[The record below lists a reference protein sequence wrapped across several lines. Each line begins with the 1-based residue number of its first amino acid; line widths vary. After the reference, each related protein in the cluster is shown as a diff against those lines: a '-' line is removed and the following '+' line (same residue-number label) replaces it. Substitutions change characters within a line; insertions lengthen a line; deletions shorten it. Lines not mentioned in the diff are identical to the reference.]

1 MKIEQIKKIFEDD
14 DSLKYALATNMA
26 KYGRPQSKKSD
37 KPAKLTK
44 GLEKKREKAV
54 KDLKKSMGEN
64 TNTPTPSYKDPNPA
78 LSMTRAKNKALT
90 PADEQVKGKM
100 KPGTYAGRAVV
111 VHMNG
116 PETEWKVKFTN
127 SGKVVDYIDLM
138 ANLKFDD
145 GTTYQDYLGAN
156 IKEMD
161 SSFPGP
167 DLDNKGYIAARKL
180 IDRLRATTFRQFND
194 DELEEF
200 RKEIANAFDMTL
212 KEAFS
217 GFRRGEPED
226 PDSIPF
232 KPTGSVSQF
241 QEDLRALFGKFKD
254 DLKNPDFIRG
264 VAQIMVNWK
273 SLLRSQFDEGDTY
286 EKMAAKGKKAGNL
299 KQGTVRKRLGIP
311 KDKKI
316 PLNLINKE
324 LSRMKK
330 MDKDDDKKGVQ
341 LGDKNQKYYKALQLA
356 KTLKT
361 TTNLN
366 EDLSTLKK
374 YKAQLDKLYGPQLRF
389 IVNNDP
395 NNPER
400 SRIDVMGSQ
409 QELMNF
415 GSEMHGTEMGDY
427 EFFHVDDMDRGE
439 MVSLVRSDSIMRG
452 GSAPLDKISEKKDK
466 TDRCL
471 RIARQ
476 KMPKTSAYRSGL
488 IVKCRKGMIWKKR
501 K

>member
-1 MKIEQIKKIFEDD
+1 MKIEQIKKMFEEDE
-14 DSLKYALATNMA
+14 SLKYALATNIA

-44 GLEKKREKAV
+44 SLEKKREKAV
-54 KDLKKSMGEN
+54 KDLKKSM
-64 TNTPTPSYKDPNPA
+64 
-78 LSMTRAKNKALT
+78 
-90 PADEQVKGKM
+90 DEGKM
-100 KPGTYAGRAVV
+100 KSGTYAGRAVV
-111 VHMNG
+111 VYMNG

-167 DLDNKGYIAARKL
+167 EYDNKGYIAARKL
-180 IDRLRATTFRQFND
+180 IDRLRATTFRKLND

-200 RKEIANAFDMTL
+200 RKTIADAFDMTL
-212 KEAFS
+212 K
-217 GFRRGEPED
+217 
-226 PDSIPF
+226 
-232 KPTGSVSQF
+232 
-241 QEDLRALFGKFKD
+241 
-254 DLKNPDFIRG
+254 
-264 VAQIMVNWK
+264 
-273 SLLRSQFDEGDTY
+273 EGDTY

-330 MDKDDDKKGVQ
+330 MDQDDDKKGVQ

-366 EDLSTLKK
+366 EDLNTLKK

-427 EFFHVDDMDRGE
+427 EFFHIDDMDRGE
-439 MVSLVRSDSIMRG
+439 IVRLVRSDSIMRG

>member
-1 MKIEQIKKIFEDD
+1 MKIEQVKKIFEED
-14 DSLKYALATNMA
+14 DSLKYALATNIA

-37 KPAKLTK
+37 KKVKLTK
-44 GLEKKREKAV
+44 SLEKKREKAV
-54 KDLKKSMGEN
+54 KDLKKSMGE
-64 TNTPTPSYKDPNPA
+64 
-78 LSMTRAKNKALT
+78 
-90 PADEQVKGKM
+90 
-100 KPGTYAGRAVV
+100 
-111 VHMNG
+111 
-116 PETEWKVKFTN
+116 
-127 SGKVVDYIDLM
+127 
-138 ANLKFDD
+138 
-145 GTTYQDYLGAN
+145 QDMG
-156 IKEMD
+156 
-161 SSFPGP
+161 SPFPVP
-167 DLDNKGYIAARKL
+167 DITDKGYIAARKV
-180 IDRLRATTFRQFND
+180 IDQLRATTFRKLNP
-194 DELEEF
+194 DELETF
-200 RKEIANAFDMTL
+200 RREIASAFDMTL
-212 KEAFS
+212 K
-217 GFRRGEPED
+217 
-226 PDSIPF
+226 
-232 KPTGSVSQF
+232 
-241 QEDLRALFGKFKD
+241 
-254 DLKNPDFIRG
+254 
-264 VAQIMVNWK
+264 
-273 SLLRSQFDEGDTY
+273 EGDTY

-316 PLNLINKE
+316 PLSLINKE

-366 EDLSTLKK
+366 EDLNTLKR
-374 YKAQLDKLYGPQLRF
+374 YKVQLDKLYGPQLRF
-389 IVNNDP
+389 TINNDP

-400 SRIDVMGSQ
+400 SRIDVRGSQ
-409 QELMNF
+409 QELLNF
-415 GSEMHGTEMGDY
+415 GSEMHGTQMGDY

-452 GSAPLDKISEKKDK
+452 GGSRMYSEKKDK

>member
-212 KEAFS
+212 KE
-217 GFRRGEPED
+217 
-226 PDSIPF
+226 
-232 KPTGSVSQF
+232 
-241 QEDLRALFGKFKD
+241 
-254 DLKNPDFIRG
+254 
-264 VAQIMVNWK
+264 
-273 SLLRSQFDEGDTY
+273 GDTY
-286 EKMAAKGKKAGNL
+286 EKMAAKGKKSGNL
-299 KQGTVRKRLGIP
+299 KQGTVRKRLGIA

-316 PLNLINKE
+316 PLATINKE
-324 LSRMKK
+324 LSRMRK

-341 LGDKNQKYYKALQLA
+341 LGDKNQKYYKALQLS

-374 YKAQLDKLYGPQLRF
+374 YKTQLDKLYGPQ
-389 IVNNDP
+389 
-395 NNPER
+395 
-400 SRIDVMGSQ
+400 
-409 QELMNF
+409 
-415 GSEMHGTEMGDY
+415 
-427 EFFHVDDMDRGE
+427 
-439 MVSLVRSDSIMRG
+439 
-452 GSAPLDKISEKKDK
+452 
-466 TDRCL
+466 
-471 RIARQ
+471 
-476 KMPKTSAYRSGL
+476 
-488 IVKCRKGMIWKKR
+488 
-501 K
+501 

>member
-1 MKIEQIKKIFEDD
+1 MKIEQVKKIFEED
-14 DSLKYALATNMA
+14 DSLKYALATNIA

-37 KPAKLTK
+37 KKVKLTK
-44 GLEKKREKAV
+44 SLEKKREKAV
-54 KDLKKSMGEN
+54 KDLKKSMGE
-64 TNTPTPSYKDPNPA
+64 
-78 LSMTRAKNKALT
+78 
-90 PADEQVKGKM
+90 
-100 KPGTYAGRAVV
+100 
-111 VHMNG
+111 
-116 PETEWKVKFTN
+116 
-127 SGKVVDYIDLM
+127 
-138 ANLKFDD
+138 
-145 GTTYQDYLGAN
+145 QDMG
-156 IKEMD
+156 
-161 SSFPGP
+161 SPFPVP
-167 DLDNKGYIAARKL
+167 DITDKGYIAARKV
-180 IDRLRATTFRQFND
+180 IDQLRATTFRKLNP
-194 DELEEF
+194 DELETF
-200 RKEIANAFDMTL
+200 RREIASAFDMTL
-212 KEAFS
+212 K
-217 GFRRGEPED
+217 
-226 PDSIPF
+226 
-232 KPTGSVSQF
+232 
-241 QEDLRALFGKFKD
+241 
-254 DLKNPDFIRG
+254 
-264 VAQIMVNWK
+264 
-273 SLLRSQFDEGDTY
+273 EGDTY

-316 PLNLINKE
+316 PLSLINKE

-366 EDLSTLKK
+366 EDLNTLKR
-374 YKAQLDKLYGPQLRF
+374 YKVQLDKLYGPQLRF
-389 IVNNDP
+389 IINNDP

-400 SRIDVMGSQ
+400 SRIDVRGSQ
-409 QELMNF
+409 QELLNF
-415 GSEMHGTEMGDY
+415 GSEMHGTQMGDY

>member
-1 MKIEQIKKIFEDD
+1 
-14 DSLKYALATNMA
+14 
-26 KYGRPQSKKSD
+26 
-37 KPAKLTK
+37 
-44 GLEKKREKAV
+44 
-54 KDLKKSMGEN
+54 
-64 TNTPTPSYKDPNPA
+64 
-78 LSMTRAKNKALT
+78 
-90 PADEQVKGKM
+90 
-100 KPGTYAGRAVV
+100 
-111 VHMNG
+111 
-116 PETEWKVKFTN
+116 
-127 SGKVVDYIDLM
+127 
-138 ANLKFDD
+138 
-145 GTTYQDYLGAN
+145 
-156 IKEMD
+156 
-161 SSFPGP
+161 
-167 DLDNKGYIAARKL
+167 
-180 IDRLRATTFRQFND
+180 
-194 DELEEF
+194 
-200 RKEIANAFDMTL
+200 MTL

-217 GFRRGEPED
+217 GFMRGEPED

-241 QEDLRALFGKFKD
+241 QEDLKALFGKFKD
-254 DLKNPDFIRG
+254 DLRNPDFIRG
-264 VAQIMVNWK
+264 VGEIMVNWK

-316 PLNLINKE
+316 PLSLINKE

-366 EDLSTLKK
+366 EDLNTLKR

-389 IVNNDP
+389 IINNDP

-400 SRIDVMGSQ
+400 SRIDVRGSQ
-409 QELMNF
+409 QELLNF

-439 MVSLVRSDSIMRG
+439 MVSLVRSNSIMRG
-452 GSAPLDKISEKKDK
+452 GGSRMYSEKKDK

-476 KMPKTSAYRSGL
+476 KMPKTSAYR
-488 IVKCRKGMIWKKR
+488 IVTGKHS
-501 K
+501 